1 MTLRQCALISPLFA
15 LLVLGSGARAQNCS
29 MAGQWVG
36 SYSGDSSG
44 SVAASFTETGTSVSG
59 TVNGYSPV
67 TGTNSDGQVSLGY
80 TGKHGYGSASGS
92 FSDECSTLSGTW
104 ERIKPKSKQPIKT
117 GTFTISQ
124 CGAPTMMFNGAN
136 IAGQTTS
143 VVAGQEI
150 MLTGQAPNATCVS
163 ATVSQQWSLPLEN
176 GTPTKNAVGG
186 YTPTPTSYATASVTP
201 LPKDTRTTS
210 YGPFYFTSP
219 GTYTM
224 TYQYTF
230 NMNGASKT
238 SPVSTATFTTDGP
251 TDVSLLICGGDVDEA
266 GDADCTENGPL
277 GKVAIVAGL
286 LYFGGTVGNVGIAM
300 TATAT
305 APPGNFT
312 WVQRITRDVVT
323 ETPTGG
329 GAVQTCYPPE
339 VPAPGVFPGLDTW
352 YTYRIV
358 NPDLTTAYDNP
369 WYVLAGGYNKV
380 RRAFSAKMNLMWT
393 PTADPDCPPGGAA
406 CTIPVPLGYVKWNVD
421 MTAKLDKSGTWVPSG
436 NSSARDFVAS
446 SSYPTWT
453 SWVTYVGPYV
463 CH

>member
-29 MAGQWVG
+29 LAGQWTG

-59 TVNGYSPV
+59 TVNGLSV
-67 TGTNSDGQVSLGY
+67 TGTNDGSQVSLGAVA
-80 TGKHGYGSASGS
+80 KHGYGSASGT
-92 FSDECSTLSGTW
+92 FSADCSTLSGTW
-104 ERIKPKSKQPIKT
+104 IAVNTKKHKTKT
-117 GTFTISQ
+117 GTFTIIQ

-150 MLTGQAPNATCVS
+150 MLTGQAPNQECVS

-176 GTPTKNAVGG
+176 GKQTKNAVGG

-201 LPKDTRTTS
+201 LPTDTTTTS

-230 NMNGASKT
+230 DINGASGT

-251 TDVSLLICGGDVDEA
+251 TGVSLLICGGDIDEND
-266 GDADCTENGPL
+266 GADCTGNGPL
-277 GKVAIVAGL
+277 GKVAINPGPVL
-286 LYFGGTVGNVGIAM
+286 QFGGTAGNVGIAM

-312 WVQRITRDVVT
+312 WVQRIMGDVVT
-323 ETPTGG
+323 ATPSAG

-339 VPAPGVFPGLDTW
+339 VPAVGVFPGLDTA
-352 YTYRIV
+352 YTYPIV
-358 NPDLTTAYDNP
+358 NPAGTTAYDNP
-369 WYVLAGGYNKV
+369 SVGLPNSYKKV
-380 RRAFSAKMNLMWT
+380 SRAFSAMMNLMWT
-393 PTADPDCPPGGAA
+393 PTAAAECTGDA
-406 CTIPVPLGYVKWNVD
+406 CTIPVPLGYVNWKVSA
-421 MTAKLDKSGTWVPSG
+421 TAKLNKKGTWVPSG
-436 NSSARDFVAS
+436 SGSAHEFVAS

-453 SWVTYVGPYV
+453 SWVTYMGSLV

>member
-1 MTLRQCALISPLFA
+1 
-15 LLVLGSGARAQNCS
+15 
-29 MAGQWVG
+29 
-36 SYSGDSSG
+36 
-44 SVAASFTETGTSVSG
+44 
-59 TVNGYSPV
+59 VN
-67 TGTNSDGQVSLGY
+67 TK
-80 TGKHGYGSASGS
+80 KHK
-92 FSDECSTLSGTW
+92 T
-104 ERIKPKSKQPIKT
+104 KT
-117 GTFTISQ
+117 GTFTIIQ

-150 MLTGQAPNATCVS
+150 MLTGQAPNQECVS

-176 GTPTKNAVGG
+176 GKQTKNAVGG

-201 LPKDTRTTS
+201 LPTDTTTTS

-230 NMNGASKT
+230 DINGASGT

-251 TDVSLLICGGDVDEA
+251 TGVSLLICGGDIDEND
-266 GDADCTENGPL
+266 GADCTGNGPL
-277 GKVAIVAGL
+277 GKVAINPGPVL
-286 LYFGGTVGNVGIAM
+286 QFGGTAGNVGIAM

-312 WVQRITRDVVT
+312 WVQRIMGDVVT
-323 ETPTGG
+323 ATPSAG

-339 VPAPGVFPGLDTW
+339 VPAVGVFPGLDTA
-352 YTYRIV
+352 YTYPIV
-358 NPDLTTAYDNP
+358 NPAGTTAYDNP
-369 WYVLAGGYNKV
+369 SVGLPNSYKKV
-380 RRAFSAKMNLMWT
+380 SRAFSAMMNLMWT
-393 PTADPDCPPGGAA
+393 PTAAAECTGDA
-406 CTIPVPLGYVKWNVD
+406 CTIPVPLGYVNWKVSA
-421 MTAKLDKSGTWVPSG
+421 TAKLNKKGTWVPSG
-436 NSSARDFVAS
+436 SGSAHEFVAS

-453 SWVTYVGPYV
+453 SWVTYMGSLV